1 MPDSLIKTMTNKL
14 ILPLLLAAATCAQ
27 AGDWLEFR
35 GPSGDGHS
43 LAKNVPLKWGPDQNI
58 AWRQEL
64 PGNGWSSPVL
74 HNDRLY
80 LSAAVPQDDNTP
92 PSLSLHV
99 LCLDA
104 KSGKVVW
111 NKELFRHGP
120 DRTKKQHKKNSYA
133 SPTPVIKDG
142 RIYAH
147 FSHMGT
153 ACLDLTGKVLWKNDS
168 LDYSPVHGTG
178 GSPIIVGDI
187 LFFSCDA
194 GKNAFVAALNKNT
207 GKLAWKKQR
216 NIEVDRPFSFST
228 PTAIKVNGQTQIISP
243 ASGAVIAYNPKNG
256 EEIWKVR
263 YGQGY
268 SVVPKPIY
276 AHGLVYVC
284 SGFNK
289 AVLHAIDPN
298 GQGDIT
304 DTHVKWT
311 YDKDVPKSASILI
324 VGDTVFMTA
333 DRNYATCLD
342 AKTGKVHYRERV
354 EGGYSASPTF
364 AEGRI
369 YITNENGK
377 TTVLAPGRK
386 FKVLGE
392 NDLAEKTLAS
402 FAVTDGTIFL
412 RTESALYRV
421 GK

>member
-1 MPDSLIKTMTNKL
+1 MTRKL
-14 ILPLLLAAATCAQ
+14 ILPLILATATFAP

-43 LAKNVPLKWGPDQNI
+43 QAKDVPLNWSASENI
-58 AWRQEL
+58 AWKKEL
-64 PGNGWSSPVL
+64 PGIGWSSPVL

-80 LSAAVPQDDNTP
+80 LSTAVSQDEKTP

-99 LCLDA
+99 LCVEA

-120 DRTKKQHKKNSYA
+120 KRSKKQHKKNSYA
-133 SPTPVIKDG
+133 SPTPVIENGK
-142 RIYAH
+142 IYAH

-153 ACLDLTGKVLWKNDS
+153 ACLDLNGNVIWKNDS

-178 GSPIIVGDI
+178 GSPIVVGNI

-194 GKNAFVAALNKNT
+194 GKSPFVAALNKTT
-207 GKLAWKKQR
+207 GKLAWKKNR

-228 PTAIKVNGQTQIISP
+228 ATAITVNGQTQIISP
-243 ASGAVIAYNPKNG
+243 GSGAVIAYDPKNG
-256 EEIWKVR
+256 KEIWKVR

-289 AVLHAIDPN
+289 AVLYAIDPK
-298 GQGDIT
+298 GKGDIT

-311 YDKDVPKSASILI
+311 FDKNVPRSASILI
-324 VGDTVFMTA
+324 AGNEVFMVA
-333 DRNYATCLD
+333 DRNFATCLD
-342 AKTGKVHYRERV
+342 ARTGKQHYSERV
-354 EGGYSASPTF
+354 EGAYSASPTF

-377 TTVLAPGRK
+377 TTVLAPGKK
-386 FKVLGE
+386 FKVLAQ
-392 NDLAEKTLAS
+392 NDVDEKTLAS

-412 RTESALYRV
+412 RTKSSLYRV

>member
-1 MPDSLIKTMTNKL
+1 MTRKL
-14 ILPLLLAAATCAQ
+14 ILPLILATATFAP

-43 LAKNVPLKWGPDQNI
+43 QAKDVPLNWSASENI
-58 AWRQEL
+58 AWKKEL
-64 PGNGWSSPVL
+64 PGIGWSSPVL

-80 LSAAVPQDDNTP
+80 LSTAVSQDEKTP

-99 LCLDA
+99 LCVEA

-120 DRTKKQHKKNSYA
+120 KRIKKQHKKNSYA
-133 SPTPVIKDG
+133 SPTPVIENGK
-142 RIYAH
+142 IYAH

-153 ACLDLTGKVLWKNDS
+153 ACLDLNGNVIWKNDS

-178 GSPIIVGDI
+178 GSPIVVGNI

-194 GKNAFVAALNKNT
+194 GKSPFVAALNKTT
-207 GKLAWKKQR
+207 GKLAWKKNR

-228 PTAIKVNGQTQIISP
+228 ATAITVNGQTQIISP
-243 ASGAVIAYNPKNG
+243 GSGAVIAYDPKNG
-256 EEIWKVR
+256 KEIWKVR

-289 AVLHAIDPN
+289 AVLYAIDPK
-298 GQGDIT
+298 GKGDIT

-311 YDKDVPKSASILI
+311 FDKNVPRSASILI
-324 VGDTVFMTA
+324 AGNEVFMVA
-333 DRNYATCLD
+333 DRNFATCLD
-342 AKTGKVHYRERV
+342 ARTGKQHYSERV
-354 EGGYSASPTF
+354 EGAYSASPTF

-377 TTVLAPGRK
+377 TTVLAPGKK
-386 FKVLGE
+386 FKVLAQ
-392 NDLAEKTLAS
+392 NDVDEKTLAS

-412 RTESALYRV
+412 RTKSSLYRV